1 MWKVTQDTHFFG
13 WPLRLWAEKIGKIVD
28 IGKVYIVISHKGQEY
43 AVRIDDQ
50 IFDYNGA
57 FRYVYLHEI
66 KWKEISADDLGEEAA
81 AALGR
86 ESGQLTDAV
95 EDVIKN
101 TAVFCFASPNS
112 GGDVIYSTDEFE
124 AIFPRLETVEDTP
137 KVGFDSVL
145 ETAYGVTVY
154 DCADAL
160 CTVQFDGGVY
170 VPMLEA
176 ICDYTADYRRLFSYG
191 VRVGDEYHEKDTQ
204 VYLMVWD
211 ADDDDHPDEEV
222 MRLAKPQSVEP
233 ADAKLT
239 DIFRLFFGGAA

>member
-1 MWKVTQDTHFFG
+1 MWKFRVTQDTDFFG
-13 WPLRLWAEKIGKIVD
+13 WPLRLWAENLGKVVDTGKI
-28 IGKVYIVISHKGQEY
+28 YISISHQGQEY
-43 AVRIDDQ
+43 AARIDDQ
-50 IFDYNGA
+50 ILDYGGA

-66 KWKEISADDLGEEAA
+66 KWQEISADDLDEKSRAE
-81 AALGR
+81 LGL
-86 ESGQLTDAV
+86 ESGQSTDAV
-95 EDVIKN
+95 AGVTEN
-101 TAVFCFASPNS
+101 TAVFCFASPY
-112 GGDVIYSTDEFE
+112 GGDVIYSADEFE
-124 AIFPRLETVEDTP
+124 AKFPKLEADAP

-170 VPMLEA
+170 VPVLEA

-191 VRVGDEYHEKDTQ
+191 VRIGDEYHEKDTQ
-204 VYLMVWD
+204 VYLLVWD
-211 ADDDDHPDEEV
+211 ADDDDHDDEEV

-239 DIFRLFFGGAA
+239 DIFHLFFGGAA